1 MRHKSRE
8 PIEQRDGLTSKCTF
22 FRPNLACRVYT
33 RDALPP
39 ILATLT
45 VVLMPEKLGQAR
57 GGTIDPAFGRANL
70 RAADRSR
77 FSGNFRL
84 TREPCLHGGAVA
96 AQEQDAGRRRRK
108 AALQATASIGQRAEA
123 QASAKEHTRA
133 ELLPDQVC
141 IFCALCPYEGR
152 ELSHRHEPNVTA
164 SLQNTGLH
172 FRVGEDLV
180 YLAVK
185 AGDNILRR
193 SPRSENPDPE
203 SEIEILEAQFS
214 HGWHIRQDGRTP
226 RCRESQGFHLTGCQ
240 VR

>member
-8 PIEQRDGLTSKCTF
+8 SIERRDGSTSKCTF
-22 FRPNLACRVYT
+22 FRHNLASR
-33 RDALPP
+33 LH
-39 ILATLT
+39 
-45 VVLMPEKLGQAR
+45 AR
-57 GGTIDPAFGRANL
+57 RSTPHPGHPHRRSHAREAWPSAWGHDSPGFGRANL

-108 AALQATASIGQRAEA
+108 AAPHATTSIGQRAEA
-123 QASAKEHTRA
+123 QASAKEYSRA

-141 IFCALCPYEGR
+141 IFCTLCPYEGR
-152 ELSHRHEPNVTA
+152 ELIHRHEANLTA

-185 AGDNILRR
+185 ADDNILRR

-214 HGWHIRQDGRTP
+214 HGWHIRQGGRTP
-226 RCRESQGFHLTGCQ
+226 RCRESQGFHLT
-240 VR
+240 